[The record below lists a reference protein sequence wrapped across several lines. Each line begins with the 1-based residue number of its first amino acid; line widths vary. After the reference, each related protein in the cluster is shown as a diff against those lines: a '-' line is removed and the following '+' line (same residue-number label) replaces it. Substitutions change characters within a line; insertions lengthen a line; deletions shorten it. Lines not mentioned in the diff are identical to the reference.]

1 MRRKLTPG
9 EVGVAEIAE
18 HAMAEA
24 PEAAMRRRDF
34 LSRTAVAAGLA
45 GAAASLP
52 LNLLIGEAAKREA
65 RAAGLPTPANM
76 PVDHF
81 GWLPNADGVQDRT
94 YLDPDNGGAPVS
106 TRHASAMGDAQWQG
120 CGHPDPDH

>member
-9 EVGVAEIAE
+9 EVGAAEVAERAI
-18 HAMAEA
+18 AEA
-24 PEAAMRRRDF
+24 PETAMRRRDF

-65 RAAGLPTPANM
+65 RAAGFPTPGNM

-81 GWLPNADGVQDRT
+81 VVLMMENRSFDHYFGWFPGADGVQ
-94 YLDPDNGGAPVS
+94 N
-106 TRHASAMGDAQWQG
+106 
-120 CGHPDPDH
+120 